1 MAHARWKSSIAST
14 GESTV
19 MTNIYGYAYERKGFW
34 DSWGHLSPQLLK
46 TGIAV
51 SILLGVRS
59 GPPTLLSVIASFALI
74 GFVIITWLL
83 MRKHDR
89 TLCESCA
96 RSIPLNAAEQSA
108 RYRRRFAT
116 AHAGGNLK
124 LVIAYLAV
132 LLGSNYLLTV
142 PHGRWVWAAI
152 QASMIYLISAHSTHR
167 RLQPW
172 CPWCSDGGGG
182 SEFDDATPDLPRDPG
197 RRQLV

>member
-1 MAHARWKSSIAST
+1 
-14 GESTV
+14 
-19 MTNIYGYAYERKGFW
+19 MTNTYGYTYARGRFW
-34 DSWGHLSPQLLK
+34 DRWGHLSPQLLK
-46 TGIAV
+46 TAIAV
-51 SILLGVRS
+51 SILLGLRTAA
-59 GPPTLLSVIASFALI
+59 PTLLSLTGSIALL

-89 TLCESCA
+89 QLCESCA
-96 RSIPLNAAEQSA
+96 KSIPLNAAEQGA

-116 AHAGGNLK
+116 AHAGSNMK

-132 LLGSNYLLTV
+132 LLGSNFLLTV
-142 PHGRWVWAAI
+142 PNGRWVWAAI

-182 SEFDDATPDLPRDPG
+182 SEFEDATPDLPRGPG
-197 RRQLV
+197 RQLV